1 MKRNG
6 YIVIAALIL
15 IAIAIFQNTG
25 SSSRIQAV
33 FQMDKPLPT
42 ETGPQAGLLAPPFSL
57 EGLDG
62 EKYHVGGDQ
71 EKAVIVN
78 FWASWCDPCQEEAPE
93 LIKLA
98 EKYQKELTIL
108 GVNVTKYDN
117 KKNAEKFVDKYHID
131 FPVMLDL
138 ESTVFDQYKGAVF
151 PTNVL
156 IDKHGVI
163 QEIILGT
170 VSEKDLEKKVKKLV
184 QS

>member
-1 MKRNG
+1 MKRNI
-6 YIVIAALIL
+6 YIVIATLIL
-15 IAIAIFQNTG
+15 VAIAIFQNTG
-25 SSSRIQAV
+25 SGVQAV

-42 ETGPQAGLLAPPFSL
+42 ETGPQTGLLSPAFSTT
-57 EGLDG
+57 GLDG
-62 EKYHVGGDQ
+62 KTYRVGGEQ

-93 LIKLA
+93 LIKMA
-98 EKYQKELTIL
+98 DKYQNELAIY

-117 KKNAEKFVDKYHID
+117 KKNAEKFVEKYHVD
-131 FPVMLDL
+131 FPVMFDPEADIFDL
-138 ESTVFDQYKGAVF
+138 FNGAVF

-170 VSEKDLEKKVKKLV
+170 VSEKELEKKVKKLV
-184 QS
+184 RS